1 MLETDL
7 KTRAFVLRRTN
18 YGETDRILNLLT
30 PEGKISCLAKGVRKE
45 KSKLAGGI
53 ELFTL
58 SNVVVHRSQKSD
70 LGLLTSAKME
80 IFYDQILKDL
90 SNLELASNIL
100 KEINRISEHV
110 DSPEF
115 FDILKQSLDGLN
127 NNLNPKLVET
137 WFNFNLARTRG
148 EQINLLTDTDGEKL
162 QEDLRYAW
170 DSTDM
175 ALKKLE
181 NGNVKKN
188 EIKIMRLMLSS
199 SLALTS
205 RIKNIDK
212 HLDIINYISR
222 IASN

>member
-100 KEINRISEHV
+100 KEISNALPCSIFCKRIRNV
-110 DSPEF
+110 GSPPCF
-115 FDILKQSLDGLN
+115 
-127 NNLNPKLVET
+127 
-137 WFNFNLARTRG
+137 
-148 EQINLLTDTDGEKL
+148 
-162 QEDLRYAW
+162 Y
-170 DSTDM
+170 
-175 ALKKLE
+175 
-181 NGNVKKN
+181 
-188 EIKIMRLMLSS
+188 
-199 SLALTS
+199 
-205 RIKNIDK
+205 
-212 HLDIINYISR
+212 
-222 IASN
+222 